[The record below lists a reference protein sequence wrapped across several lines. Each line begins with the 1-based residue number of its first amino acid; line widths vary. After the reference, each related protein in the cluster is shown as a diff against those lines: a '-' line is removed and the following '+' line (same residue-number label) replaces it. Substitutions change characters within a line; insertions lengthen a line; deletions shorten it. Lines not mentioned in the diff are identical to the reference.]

1 MNRYRFDGDENG
13 VPGAGQY
20 KMPDSCQVKEN
31 NLNHA
36 SLRSKVTKGLDNMI
50 VGKGNPGIGEYDTQ
64 HYKTIANKEF

>member
-20 KMPDSCQVKEN
+20 KMPDSCQLREGSLK
-31 NLNHA
+31 HA
-36 SLRSKVTKGLDNMI
+36 SLRSKVDKGLDYQVI
-50 VGKGNPGIGEYDTQ
+50 GKDNPGIGEYDTQ